1 MVKLNLGNIEIIEKE
16 DGIYAVT
23 HTKVPYMIIKGIL
36 GKFGLDGN
44 DEVIKALTF
53 GNGVPV
59 KISDPVD
66 KDADILVSITDDNM
80 KAYIQYIPP
89 LGQGKDLDVT
99 SIMQILVEKY
109 GIDPQFISAKAISEA
124 IDNPM
129 DMVLVAEGIAP
140 ENGRNAS
147 IVILPLNEV
156 EIDPYAKIDWH
167 SYKKHFIT
175 VRQGEVIGKKT
186 PPSKGKDGVDIFGN
200 VIPAKPGRDIDISQF
215 AGEGTEVSGNAIVSV
230 TSGILVVGGRLSVE
244 EILIIEG
251 DLGFGV
257 GNVTG
262 VKHLW
267 VKGDVKSGFVV
278 KVDGKVLVEGSVENA
293 SIHAGEGVF
302 VRGIVTGDKAGIIR
316 SKGFVYIKEA
326 HIARI
331 EAEDNVYVETG
342 LYGSR
347 VETMGDI
354 IFVHPRARLR
364 GGELR
369 ATGSIYVPIVISF
382 RRESTKLHAGYMEN
396 IAKRIDKVRKELVE
410 MGSKKEHLERLLLRI
425 KDTRVKE
432 RIRREIIQIESSMP
446 LVEKDLAEL
455 SNMLRKTR
463 YEHIYIDVSANDGSS
478 FKVAEAA
485 PYVVRKSSIGRC
497 RIGYKDGESV
507 ILPWDEP
514 NIDVNP
520 PVIRDIS

>member
-1 MVKLNLGNIEIIEKE
+1 MIKLNLGNIEIIEKE
-16 DGIYAVT
+16 DGIYAT
-23 HTKVPYMIIKGIL
+23 AYRKVPYMIIKGIL
-36 GKFGLDGN
+36 GKFGLEGK
-44 DEVIKALTF
+44 DEVIKTLTL
-53 GNGVPV
+53 GTGMPV
-59 KISDPVD
+59 KISDPID
-66 KDADILVSITDDNM
+66 KDADVIVSVTDDNM

-89 LGQGKDLDVT
+89 LGKGKDLDVT
-99 SIMQILVEKY
+99 EIMQILVERY
-109 GIDPQFISAKAISEA
+109 GIDPQFISTKAIGDA

-129 DMVLVAEGIAP
+129 DMVLVAEGVAP

-147 IVILPLNEV
+147 IVIMPLNEV

-167 SYKKHFIT
+167 AYKKHFIT

-186 PPSKGKDGVDIFGN
+186 PPSKGKDGIDIFGN
-200 VIPAKPGRDIDISQF
+200 IIPSKPGRDIDISQF
-215 AGEGTEVSGNAIVSV
+215 AGEGTKISGNTIVSV
-230 TSGILVVGGRLSVE
+230 TSGVLVVGGRLSVE

-331 EAEDNVYVETG
+331 EAEDNVYIETG

-364 GGELR
+364 GGELK
-369 ATGSIYVPIVISF
+369 ATGSIYVPIVVSF

-396 IAKRIDKVRKELVE
+396 ITKRMDKVRKELVE
-410 MGSKKEHLERLLLRI
+410 MESKKEHLERLLLRV
-425 KDTRVKE
+425 KDGKVRE
-432 RIRREIIQIESSMP
+432 RIRREIVQIESAMP
-446 LVEKDLAEL
+446 LIEKDLAEL

-463 YEHIYIDVSANDGSS
+463 DEHIYIAVSANDGSS
-478 FKVAEAA
+478 FKVADAA
-485 PYVVRKSSIGRC
+485 AYIVKRSSIGRC

-507 ILPWDEP
+507 ILPWDDP
-514 NIDVNP
+514 NVDVNP